1 MPKLA
6 VGHSSTLPY
15 AFSKQ
20 HKVVFDGTWLL
31 HTPET
36 RLAALQEA
44 QRILGPLTL
53 KNIDAQALDQQLQGL
68 FQKNDGSALALA
80 SNFDEEEFMALA
92 DALPQ
97 AEELLDSQDN
107 APVIRLLNALIAEAI
122 SEQASDI
129 HLEPNETCV
138 RIRLRKDGVLQTILE
153 PKRELAPLLV
163 SRIKIMAKLDIAER
177 RLPQDGRMGIQY
189 AGRPVD
195 IRVSI
200 IPSGQGE
207 RVVLRLLDRQSGR
220 LNLDYLGM
228 PKAIHDALN
237 QLIQRPHGI
246 ILVTGPTGSGKTTTL
261 YAALQQINQDSRNI
275 MTIEDPV
282 EYDLNGISQTAV
294 NTQTGMTFAHGLRS
308 ILRQDPNVVMV
319 GEIRDLETAK
329 IAVQASLTG
338 HLVFSTVHTNTAAGT
353 ITRLQDIGVE
363 PFLLSSGIIGVLAQ
377 RLVRKLCNDCKIPD
391 SLSTSGGF
399 EAVGCSV
406 CSNMGYRGRVG
417 IYELLEVTEGI
428 KKLIHDGCGEQELQ
442 EQAQQQHSS
451 LHQHGLALV
460 QQGITSMDE
469 VLRVSQES

>member
-1 MPKLA
+1 MA
-6 VGHSSTLPY
+6 FNSDQRATQLPY
-15 AFSKQ
+15 AFAKQ
-20 HKVVFDGTWLL
+20 FSVVFDGVTLL
-31 HTPET
+31 QTHATP
-36 RLAALQEA
+36 LAALQEA
-44 QRILGPLTL
+44 QRILGPLPL
-53 KNIDAQALDQQLQGL
+53 QQVEADELEKQLQQRYQKGADSALDIV
-68 FQKNDGSALALA
+68 A
-80 SNFDEEEFMALA
+80 SLDDDQFLALA

-107 APVIRLLNALIAEAI
+107 APVIRLLNALIGEAI
-122 SEQASDI
+122 REQASDI
-129 HLEPNETCV
+129 HIEPNETCV
-138 RIRLRKDGVLQTILE
+138 RIRLRKDGVLQTVLE
-153 PKRELAPLLV
+153 PKRELAPLLA

-228 PKAIHDALN
+228 PRDIHNAVDE
-237 QLIQRPHGI
+237 LIQRPHGI

-294 NTQTGMTFAHGLRS
+294 NTQTGMTFANGLRS
-308 ILRQDPNVVMV
+308 ILRQDPNVIMV

-353 ITRLQDIGVE
+353 ITRLQDMGVE

-377 RLVRKLCNDCKIPD
+377 RLVRKLCDTCKQPD
-391 SLSTSGGF
+391 AAATGTYI
-399 EAVGCSV
+399 AVGCGE
-406 CSNMGYRGRVG
+406 CQHTGYKGRVG
-417 IYELLEVTEGI
+417 IYELLEVTEDI
-428 KKLIHDGCGEQELQ
+428 KKLIHDGAGEQELQ
-442 EQAQQQHSS
+442 AHARKQHAS
-451 LHQHGLALV
+451 LHQHGLELV
-460 QQGITSMDE
+460 QQGITSTDE
-469 VLRVSQES
+469 VLRVSQDN